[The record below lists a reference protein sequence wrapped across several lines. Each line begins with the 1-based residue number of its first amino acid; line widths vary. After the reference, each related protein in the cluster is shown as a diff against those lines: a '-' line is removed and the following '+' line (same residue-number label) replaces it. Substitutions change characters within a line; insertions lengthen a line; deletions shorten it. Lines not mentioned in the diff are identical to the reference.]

1 MVMPYADV
9 HGVIL
14 TPTSVAGG
22 YYQKTTSAAAAVALQ
37 RWLVTL
43 SKAFAS
49 HDGSRK

>member
-9 HGVIL
+9 HGVIR
-14 TPTSVAGG
+14 TPTSAEGG

-37 RWLVTL
+37 TWLVTL
-43 SKAFAS
+43 SKAFAF